1 MTIVLK
7 AGKVYRL
14 RKMSNIDNI
23 KNYTVID
30 MEMTGLSAKNDKIIE
45 IGAARVRGGEIVDTI
60 STLVNP
66 KQHIPQRVQELTGI
80 TDSDVEKATDMDE
93 AVDNLLNFI
102 GDDIILG
109 QNVTFDYSF
118 LKQWA
123 VNHKRTLSLNAYDTL
138 KIARKCLPAEQS
150 KKLEDLCNY
159 FQIEREHAHRAL
171 DDAVETQKIYECL
184 MNCALPEKKELFV
197 PKLLTYKAKRQ
208 TPATA
213 HQIERLKQLREKYQ
227 ITDEIVWDTL
237 TRSEASRLQ
246 DKYYVTYGR

>member
-1 MTIVLK
+1 MIV
-7 AGKVYRL
+7 GH
-14 RKMSNIDNI
+14 NI
-23 KNYTVID
+23 
-30 MEMTGLSAKNDKIIE
+30 S
-45 IGAARVRGGEIVDTI
+45 
-60 STLVNP
+60 
-66 KQHIPQRVQELTGI
+66 
-80 TDSDVEKATDMDE
+80 
-93 AVDNLLNFI
+93 
-102 GDDIILG
+102 
-109 QNVTFDYSF
+109 FDYSF

-123 VNHKRTLSLNAYDTL
+123 VNRKAPLQMSACDTL
-138 KIARKCLPAEQS
+138 RIARALLPGEQS

-246 DKYYVTYGR
+246 FLNFL

>member
-1 MTIVLK
+1 MIEGRPAVTE
-7 AGKVYRL
+7 
-14 RKMSNIDNI
+14 D
-23 KNYTVID
+23 YTVVD
-30 MEMTGLSAKNDKIIE
+30 LEMTGLTPKQDKIIE
-45 IGAARVRGGEIVDTI
+45 IGAVKVRGRKVIDTYG
-60 STLVNP
+60 TLVKSARP
-66 KQHIPQRVQELTGI
+66 IPDRVSKLTGI
-80 TDSDVEKATDMDE
+80 TNEMMENGMGEDQAIQT
-93 AVDNLLNFI
+93 LLSFI
-102 GDDIILG
+102 GDDVIVGHNIS
-109 QNVTFDYSF
+109 FDYSF

-123 VNHKRTLSLNAYDTL
+123 VNRKAPLQMSACDTL
-138 KIARKCLPAEQS
+138 RIARALLPGEQS